1 MRLFT
6 SIFITLLLL
15 SGCSSKPSL
24 ELMGSTVEISDRS
37 TGIGITSGERQ
48 GEIIQTISLSYHFV
62 LKNTGKKS
70 LGGMEKINDDT
81 FEADDGVKVYI
92 EPDETLK
99 SVSEEVMGFN
109 IYDEEEMKKANLSV
123 GKTSNPV
130 LEPNQKGE
138 YTFTFD
144 LGALEENP
152 EIRIAPSSDQLDK
165 LKNSAMDATLIVS
178 VENEVIARFDLN
190 NSN

>member
-48 GEIIQTISLSYHFV
+48 GEIIQPISLSYHFV

-70 LGGMEKINDDT
+70 LGGM
-81 FEADDGVKVYI
+81 
-92 EPDETLK
+92 
-99 SVSEEVMGFN
+99 
-109 IYDEEEMKKANLSV
+109 
-123 GKTSNPV
+123 
-130 LEPNQKGE
+130 
-138 YTFTFD
+138 
-144 LGALEENP
+144 
-152 EIRIAPSSDQLDK
+152 R
-165 LKNSAMDATLIVS
+165 KNSMTIHLKLTM
-178 VENEVIARFDLN
+178 E
-190 NSN
+190 